1 MPTYVLTGA
10 TGFLGRRLLELL
22 LARHR
27 DDDPVRILAL
37 TRAGSVGRLAAL
49 AAGIPGGERVEA
61 LVGDLTAPRLGI
73 AEAKVAQLTGQVD
86 HVVHLAAVYD
96 LTADEATTE
105 LANVAGTRAVV
116 ELANA
121 VGAGC
126 LHHVSSIAVGGDY
139 EGVFTEDMFDV
150 GQPLT
155 SPYHRSKYE
164 AERIVRAEATVPWR
178 VYRPSVVVGDSRTG
192 EMDKVDGPYYVFAL
206 LARLRMLPPVPWA
219 LPDIGDTN
227 VVPVDYVVA
236 AMDQLMHAEGL
247 DGRAFH
253 LGHPRPQPVVGML
266 AAFCRAAGVPA
277 PRTLD
282 KRISGPLLGLADLAG
297 RVPGVTAARDL
308 VAGGVGIPP
317 AVLPHL
323 SLRLTFDTAAT
334 RKALRHSGLA
344 TPEIEQYAPQLW
356 NWWATHLDPD
366 RARRRTADG
375 PGRLAGRTV
384 VITGASSGIG
394 RATALLVAARGG
406 VPILVARSTD
416 KLEELR
422 LEIEATGREAFV
434 YSCDVTQ
441 GESVDALVKQLVAD
455 HPGGIDMLVNNAG
468 RSIRRSVRLSYDR
481 FHDYERTMALNYFG
495 AIRLILG
502 LLPHLS
508 ERKFGHIVNVSS
520 IGVQTNPP
528 RFSAYVASKA
538 ALDAFS
544 RVVASETWGDHVT
557 FTTIHMPLVRT
568 PMIAPT
574 KIYDAFPTISP
585 DEAAGMIVRALED
598 KPKHVGTTLGTMG
611 EVSYALM
618 PKAVDAILHQAY
630 RLFPDSTAA
639 RAGSGVG
646 ALGASA
652 SGGSGRPG
660 DAGSGS
666 PMPPAILSQSALAMA
681 RIFRG
686 VHW

>member
-1 MPTYVLTGA
+1 MPTYLVTGA
-10 TGFLGRRLLELL
+10 TGFLGRRLTELL
-22 LARHR
+22 LARHTEA
-27 DDDPVRILAL
+27 DPVRVLAL
-37 TRAGSVGRLAAL
+37 TREGSVGKLAVLAADM
-49 AAGIPGGERVEA
+49 PGGEHVEP
-61 LVGDLTAPRLGI
+61 LVGDLTARRLGLSEERI
-73 AEAKVAQLTGQVD
+73 AQLVGSVD

-96 LTADEATTE
+96 MTAPAAVTE
-105 LANVAGTRAVV
+105 RANVDGTRAVV

-121 VGAGC
+121 LGARH

-139 EGVFTEDMFDV
+139 PGVFTEDMFDV

-155 SPYHRSKYE
+155 SPYHRTKFE
-164 AERIVRAEATVPWR
+164 AERIVRDEASVPWR
-178 VYRPSVVVGDSRTG
+178 VYRPSAVVGDSRTG

-206 LARLRMLPPVPWA
+206 LARMRMLPPMPWV
-219 LPDIGDTN
+219 LPDVGDTN
-227 VVPVDYVVA
+227 IVPVDYVVA
-236 AMDQLMHAEGL
+236 AMAYLMHEPDL

-277 PRTLD
+277 PMTLD
-282 KRISGPLLGLADLAG
+282 KRISAPVMGLAALAE
-297 RVPGVTAARDL
+297 RVPGVGYARDL
-308 VAGGVGIPP
+308 VAGSVGIPP
-317 AVLPHL
+317 EVLPHL
-323 SLRLTFDTAAT
+323 SFVLTFDTAAT

-344 TPEIEQYAPQLW
+344 TPDIDRYAQRLW
-356 NWWATHLDPD
+356 DYWAAHLDPD
-366 RARRRTADG
+366 RARRRQAAG
-375 PGRLAGRTV
+375 PSPLAGRTI

-394 RATALLVAARGG
+394 RSTALMVAQRGG
-406 VPILVARSTD
+406 IPILVARSTD

-422 LEIEATGREAFV
+422 EEIEAGGGEAYV

-468 RSIRRSVRLSYDR
+468 RSIRRSVKLSYDR

-502 LLPHLS
+502 LLPHMS

-585 DEAAGMIVRALED
+585 DQAAAMIVRALEK
-598 KPKHVGTTLGTMG
+598 KPKHVGTTLGTIG
-611 EVSYALM
+611 EVSYALV
-618 PKAVDAILHQAY
+618 PKAVDAVLHQAY

-639 RAGSGVG
+639 RTGPDGTDATAGGKSGVP
-646 ALGASA
+646 S
-652 SGGSGRPG
+652 
-660 DAGSGS
+660 
-666 PMPPAILSQSALAMA
+666 PPAILSQSAITMA
-681 RIFRG
+681 KVFRG